1 MRVHHNVC
9 CGIDVH
15 KKSVTACLLW
25 GPADQEP
32 QEQIRRFGTMTRDL
46 EKLAEWLE
54 QAGCEVATMESTGSY
69 WKPVW
74 NVLEGRKFKLILAN
88 AQHVRAIPGEKTD
101 RKDGRRIA
109 SLTRHGQIR
118 PSYVPSKAILELRD
132 LTRYRS
138 KLLGAGSSERNRI
151 QKILETANIK
161 LGSVLSDVFGV
172 SGQRMLQALVKD
184 DLVDVGK
191 VAQLAHWSLK
201 PKMEAIHQALEGK
214 LTTHHRFLIELSLN
228 HMRAIEEQLVRL
240 DAEIQRRLEPFQQE
254 YALLQTIP
262 GIKQTAAARILSEIG
277 ADMSSFPDPDHLSS
291 WGGVCPG
298 NNESAGKK
306 FRSKTRK
313 GNQHLLAALTECSWA
328 ATHKKNSHFRNKY
341 YRIKSR
347 RGAQRAVMA
356 INHSLLKCIWV
367 VLNQHQPYEEPK
379 PTALTD
385 AQKQRKASSL
395 CRQLRQLGY
404 DVTLKP
410 KNETQLKPGGA

>member
-32 QEQIRRFGTMTRDL
+32 QEEIRRFGTMTRDL

-88 AQHVRAIPGEKTD
+88 AKHVRAIPGEKTD
-101 RKDGRRIA
+101 RKDGRRVA
-109 SLTRHGQIR
+109 SLTRHGQVR
-118 PSYVPSKAILELRD
+118 PSYVPSKDILELRD

-138 KLLGAGSSERNRI
+138 KLLAAGASERNRI
-151 QKILETANIK
+151 QKVLETANIK

-172 SGQRMLQALVKD
+172 SGQRMLKALVKD
-184 DLVDVGK
+184 DLVDISK

-201 PKMEAIHQALEGK
+201 PKMEAIQQALEGK
-214 LTTHHRFLIELSLN
+214 LTAHHRFLIQLSLD
-228 HMRAIEEQLVRL
+228 HMGAIEQQLLRL
-240 DAEIQRRLEPFQQE
+240 DTEIRRRLEPFQQE
-254 YALLQTIP
+254 SALLQTIP
-262 GIKQTAAARILSEIG
+262 GIKETGAARILAEIG
-277 ADMSSFPDPDHLSS
+277 PDMSVFPDSDHLSS

-306 FRSKTRK
+306 FQSKVRK
-313 GNQHLLAALTECSWA
+313 GNQHLVATLTECSWA
-328 ATHKKNSHFRNKY
+328 ATHKKDSHFRNKY
-341 YRIKSR
+341 YRLKSR
-347 RGAQRAVMA
+347 CGPQRALMA
-356 INHSLLKCIWV
+356 INHTLLKSIYV
-367 VLNQHQPYEEPK
+367 VLSQHQAYQEPK
-379 PTALTD
+379 LSSLTET
-385 AQKQRKASSL
+385 QKRRKANTL
-395 CRQLRQLGY
+395 CRQLRELGY
-404 DVTLKP
+404 DVSLKP
-410 KNETQLKPGGA
+410 KEQRV